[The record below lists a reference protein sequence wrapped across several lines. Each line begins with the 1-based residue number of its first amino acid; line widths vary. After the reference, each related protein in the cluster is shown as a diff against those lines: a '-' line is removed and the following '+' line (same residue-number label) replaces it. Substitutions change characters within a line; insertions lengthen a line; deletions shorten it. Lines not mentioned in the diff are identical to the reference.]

1 MDETPD
7 ILPQMAGQ
15 QLARGV
21 SRALRSYDFATLE
34 EFVPTSGLRVDV
46 MALGPKGEFWVI
58 ECKSSRADF
67 MADGKWQGY
76 LDWCDRFFWA
86 VPPDFPREIL
96 PIGTGLILADAYG
109 AEIVAMGRESP
120 LPAARRRAQTLR
132 FARAAAMRDQGA
144 RDAGVSAFLAPNPNP
159 PSP

>member
-1 MDETPD
+1 MPD
-7 ILPQMAGQ
+7 ILPDTLPPMAGQ

-58 ECKSSRADF
+58 ECKSSRADYQSD
-67 MADGKWQGY
+67 AKWHKY
-76 LDWCDRFFWA
+76 IDWCDRFFWA
-86 VPPDFPREIL
+86 VPPDFPREIW
-96 PIGTGLILADAYG
+96 PAGTGLILADAYG
-109 AEIVAMGRESP
+109 AEIVMMGQQTP

-132 FARAAAMRDQGA
+132 FARTAALRDQSA
-144 RDAGVSAFLAPNPNP
+144 RDTGVSAFLNQNLP
-159 PSP
+159 PP